1 MTEIVT
7 KGQKVSL
14 NNYQSSLL
22 YIGINWNQDSFKD
35 YEIDSSVMML
45 SESGKLEEEENFIFY
60 NNPKSKC
67 QSVELNSSPLNNYK
81 KSFTIDLNKTSND
94 ISRIMFLL
102 TIDNGDSL
110 NHRFGNIKDIQID
123 LLDSSKQVVFKYQ
136 VDQLT
141 SETAIILSE
150 IYKRNNEW
158 KLQLVGNGFN
168 AGLDKILEE
177 YGSDK
182 VKVQSTETQTIN
194 KSDYIDLVPKSE
206 PIKTEPEKPTIS
218 LTKITLEKKGD
229 VARINLSKSKIG
241 NIQAKLFWKKGVDLD
256 LHAFYK
262 TKSGKTGH
270 IYFGSKGSLN
280 RDPYIMLDQDSGVG
294 NTSGNNEENLR
305 IGSLD
310 YFDYILF
317 SVNIFRFF
325 SRKGENFAK
334 YDGKV
339 VLKTDRGDEITV
351 PLISEEIGTW
361 CVITM
366 VDNSSA
372 NEPRI
377 VNINQVMK
385 TEPKINDFQSL

>member
-1 MTEIVT
+1 MTEIIT

-14 NNYQSSLL
+14 NNYQNNLL
-22 YIGINWNQDSFKD
+22 SVGINWNQENFNN
-35 YEIDSSVMML
+35 YEIDSSVIML
-45 SESGKLEEEENFIFY
+45 SEKGKLEEEENFIFY
-60 NNPKSKC
+60 NNSKSKC
-67 QSVELNSSPLNNYK
+67 QSIELNSSPLNNYK
-81 KSFTIDLNKTSND
+81 KSFKIDLNKSPND

-123 LLDSSKQVVFKYQ
+123 LLDSSNQVIFKYQ
-136 VDQLT
+136 VDQLS

-158 KLQLVGNGFN
+158 KFQSVGNGFN

-182 VKVQSTETQTIN
+182 VKVQSTETPNIN
-194 KSDYIDLVPKSE
+194 RSDYIDLVPKSE
-206 PIKTEPEKPTIS
+206 PVKAEPEKSTIS

-229 VARINLSKSKIG
+229 VARINLSKSKITD
-241 NIQAKLFWKKGVDLD
+241 IQSKLFWKKGVDLD

-294 NTSGNNEENLR
+294 NTSGNNEENLK
-305 IGSLD
+305 IGMLNH
-310 YFDYILF
+310 FDYILF
-317 SVNIFRFF
+317 AVNIFRFF

-366 VDNSSA
+366 VDNSSS

-377 VNINQVMK
+377 VNINQVSK
-385 TEPKINDFQSL
+385 AEPKISDFMSL